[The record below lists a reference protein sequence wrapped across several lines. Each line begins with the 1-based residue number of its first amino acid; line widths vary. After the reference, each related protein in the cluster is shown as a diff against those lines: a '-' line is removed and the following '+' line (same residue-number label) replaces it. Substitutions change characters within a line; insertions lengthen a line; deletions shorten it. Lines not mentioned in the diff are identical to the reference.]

1 MTSDKIR
8 FTKTADGERWYFTN
22 DRGFYLDGR
31 SGSYI
36 VCEFLGV
43 TRPEQHGTRAICS
56 QFLRTMKDVR
66 DYVENRIDSLESY
79 ESAQVAA

>member
-36 VCEFLGV
+36 VVEFPGV
-43 TRPEQHGTRAICS
+43 TRPEQDVTSARCS
-56 QFLRTMKDVR
+56 YFLRSMNDVR